1 LKSLKALSIKF
12 VHLTLT
18 NINFGATMSKLLDAM
33 QKFSAAEEFFDFLG
47 VDYVPQVVQVNRLHI
62 LKRFQQY
69 IGRDPVPEGLPEAS
83 EFEAYKAKLQN
94 AYQDFVESNSVAE
107 KVFKVFQDK
116 AGVQTV
122 SVNKLKQTLVERG
135 VA

>member
-1 LKSLKALSIKF
+1 
-12 VHLTLT
+12 
-18 NINFGATMSKLLDAM
+18 MSQLLDAM

-47 VDYVPQVVQVNRLHI
+47 VDYLPQVVQVNRLHI

-69 IGRDPVPEGLPEAS
+69 IGRDPVPEGLAEAA
-83 EFEAYKAKLQN
+83 EREAYKGKLQN

-122 SVNKLKQTLVERG
+122 SVNKLKQTLVERV